1 MIPVT
6 LPMGSRT
13 LLLRA
18 TVTGPLLES
27 AGRTTLSVIA
37 IALGVALGMA
47 IHLVNRSAA
56 DEVSLA
62 ARSLF
67 GLADLVVEGDGNGFD
82 ESLYPRI
89 ANVRGVQLAS
99 PVVEVEARLVGR
111 RGTMKALGVDAF
123 RASRMQPSITL
134 ERGGSEQGFFDPD
147 AVYLSAAAA
156 RELGLEAGD
165 QLRLQVGLGPVPLR
179 IAGVLPGAAYREPL
193 IVFDIATA
201 QWRLDRL
208 GRLDRVELRLAPG
221 ARPQDVRAELRSL
234 LPAGVDVE
242 TPGAETDEALR
253 LSRAYRANL
262 TALALVALFTGA
274 FLVYATQSLSVVR
287 RRKELA
293 LLNALGLTAAEQLRA
308 ILLGAALLG
317 GAGAALGIV
326 LGVLV
331 ADFGMRAFGADLG
344 AGYFRG
350 VAPRLDVHAGEYVFF
365 FLLGTGTAV
374 AASLRPAVHAA
385 SVPASIALRAGDA
398 SITSVHGAGGFG
410 VALLSAAS
418 LVVLLPP
425 VGGLPLP
432 GYFSIALI
440 LLGAVFCTP
449 ALTRAIFHLLPGEG
463 PAPYRVAVGHLSG
476 TAPQATVSI
485 AAILVSFSLMVAMAI
500 MVTSF
505 RLSLDRWL
513 GKILPADLYVRVGY
527 TGQSAW
533 LDPGTIERLRNIPG
547 VERLETNR
555 FAEVLLTPGR
565 APVTLIARPIAVA
578 NAAEVLW
585 LESALET
592 PVTERAT
599 PAWLSESAADLH
611 GLGPGSSFTLV
622 LGDRAAQFV
631 VQGIWR
637 DYERQNGAVVIDRD
651 AYVRLSGDTRANTA
665 WMWLEP
671 DASLEQVIAEAR
683 KRLPLDADYDLRLP
697 GEIRALS
704 LRIFDRTFAVTYLLE
719 VIAVLIGLFGISAS
733 TSAQVLA
740 RRAEFGMLRHIG
752 FTRSQVARLLALEGA
767 ALGTIGVLTGL
778 VVGALVSLIL
788 IYVVNR
794 QSFHWSMDLYF
805 PGRLLVVLSTV
816 LIAAA
821 AVTAAWSGRRA
832 MTGDVVQAVKEDW

>member
-1 MIPVT
+1 MMAWT
-6 LPMGSRT
+6 LPTQSRA

-47 IHLVNRSAA
+47 IHLINRSAA

-67 GLADLVVEGDGNGFD
+67 GLADLVVEGDGHGFD

-89 ANVRGVQLAS
+89 ANVRGVELAS

-111 RGTMKALGVDAF
+111 RGTMKSLGIDAF
-123 RASRMQPSITL
+123 RASRMQPSIAL

-165 QLRLQVGLGPVPLR
+165 QLRLQVGLEPVPLR
-179 IAGVLPGAAYREPL
+179 IAGVLPGTVYHEPL

-208 GRLDRVELRLAPG
+208 GRLDRVELRLEPG
-221 ARPQDVRAELRSL
+221 ARPQDVQSELRSL
-234 LPAGVDVE
+234 LPTGVDVK
-242 TPGAETDEALR
+242 TPGAETAEALR
-253 LSRAYRANL
+253 LSRAYRTNL

-287 RRKELA
+287 RRRELA
-293 LLNALGLTAAEQLRA
+293 LLHALGLTAAEQLRA

-331 ADFGMRAFGADLG
+331 ADFGLQVFGADLG

-350 VAPRLDVHAGEYVFF
+350 VAPRLDVRAGEYLFF

-374 AASLRPAVHAA
+374 AASLRPAVRAA
-385 SVPASIALRAGDA
+385 SVPASIALRAGDTSLA
-398 SITSVHGAGGFG
+398 SARGASGLGL
-410 VALLSAAS
+410 ALLLAAA
-418 LVVLLPP
+418 LIVLLPP
-425 VGGLPLP
+425 LGGLPLP

-440 LLGAVFCTP
+440 LLGAVFGTS
-449 ALTRAIFHLLPGEG
+449 AVTRRIFNILPVGG
-463 PAPYRVAVGHLSG
+463 SAPRRVAVAHLRG

-485 AAILVSFSLMVAMAI
+485 AAVLVSFSLMVAMAI

-513 GKILPADLYVRVGY
+513 EKILPADLYVRVGY

-533 LDPGTIERLRNIPG
+533 LDPGTIERLHGIPG

-565 APVTLIARPIAVA
+565 APVTLIARPISVA
-578 NAAEVLW
+578 DAGEVLW
-585 LESALET
+585 LESTVEA
-592 PVTERAT
+592 PVAESAT

-611 GLGPGSSFTLV
+611 GLEPGSSFELA

-637 DYERQNGAVVIDRD
+637 DYERQNGAIVIDRD
-651 AYVRLSGDTRANTA
+651 GYVRLSGDARANTV

-671 DASLEQVIAEAR
+671 DASLEQVVAETR
-683 KRLPLDADYDLRLP
+683 KRLPRDAEYDLRLP

-719 VIAVLIGLFGISAS
+719 AIAVLIGLFGISAS

-767 ALGTIGVLTGL
+767 ALGAIGVVTGL
-778 VVGALVSLIL
+778 VVGAVVSLIL

-805 PGRLLVVLSTV
+805 PGKLLMVLSAV
-816 LIAAA
+816 LIGAAA
-821 AVTAAWSGRRA
+821 LTAAWSGRRA